1 MLGALSILPLTLALA
16 ATVRAAPPE
25 KLGPELVAL
34 GGDDLAARD
43 DAMRRIATD
52 PTWTLAVMEQ
62 CLVGPDRPAPEASE
76 RLLRLAKRRFME
88 TPRAAMGVQFS
99 RFDAGVGGVE
109 INGTVR
115 GFESEVV
122 LRPGDVIRSI
132 GGMPT
137 ASQAAARCAIVSREP
152 GERVTL
158 EVLRRGEALQ
168 VTLAMGSFAELSN
181 AVGLDGST
189 LDAAWN
195 VRCKRLGSRGEERLV
210 ATGLDTA
217 RWVELEH
224 EELRHREE
232 AMTPKGK
239 PQEFV
244 ATPAE
249 PFEVVP
255 GGGVRVAA
263 SPQADP
269 DFFLKE
275 TPQIAAMTDQLRAQI
290 SVYRQQISQLERQ
303 RRAPN
308 LPAFQKRN
316 LDAQI
321 ENLKMMIERTRD
333 QIKRLP
339 VAGP

>member
-1 MLGALSILPLTLALA
+1 MLRALSILPLLFAMSAAAQGQVPEWLRGELA
-16 ATVRAAPPE
+16 
-25 KLGPELVAL
+25 AL

-43 DAMRRIATD
+43 AAMRRLATD
-52 PTWTLAVMEQ
+52 PDCSLTGLEA
-62 CLVGPDRPAPEASE
+62 CLVGPDRPGAEVAE

-115 GFESEVV
+115 GFESEAV

-158 EVLRRGEALQ
+158 DILRRGEALQ

-181 AVGLDGST
+181 AIGLDGST
-189 LDAAWN
+189 LEAAWN
-195 VRCKRLGSRGEERLV
+195 VRCKRLGTRGAETAV

-217 RWVELEH
+217 RWVELQH
-224 EELRHREE
+224 EELRRREE
-232 AMTPKGK
+232 ATTPKGK

-255 GGGVRVAA
+255 GGGVRLAA

-275 TPQIAAMTDQLRAQI
+275 TPQMAAMADQLRAQI

-321 ENLKMMIERTRD
+321 ENLKMLIERTRD

>member
-1 MLGALSILPLTLALA
+1 MLRAPTILSLTLALA
-16 ATVRAAPPE
+16 GGAQGQPPE
-25 KLGPELVAL
+25 WLRPDLGAL
-34 GGDDLAARD
+34 AGDDLAARD
-43 DAMRRIATD
+43 SAQRRIATD
-52 PTWTLAVMEQ
+52 PECTLTDLER
-62 CLVGPDRPAPEASE
+62 CLVGPDRPAPEVAE

-88 TPRAAMGVQFS
+88 SPRAAMGVQFS

-115 GFESEVV
+115 GFESETV

-158 EVLRRGEALQ
+158 DVLRRGEALQ
-168 VTLAMGSFAELSN
+168 VSLALGSFAELSN
-181 AVGLDGST
+181 AIGLDGST
-189 LDAAWN
+189 LEAAWCI
-195 VRCKRLGSRGEERLV
+195 RCKRLGTRGEEPAV

-217 RWVELEH
+217 RWVDLEH
-224 EELRHREE
+224 EELRRREE

-255 GGGVRVAA
+255 GGSVRVAA

-290 SVYRQQISQLERQ
+290 SVYRQQISMLERQ

-339 VAGP
+339 IAGP

>member
-1 MLGALSILPLTLALA
+1 MLRALPILPITLALVGGA
-16 ATVRAAPPE
+16 QAEPPE
-25 KLGPELVAL
+25 WLRPDIGAL
-34 GGDDLAARD
+34 AGDDLAARD
-43 DAMRRIATD
+43 AAVRRIATD
-52 PTWTLAVMEQ
+52 PNCSLADLEQ
-62 CLVGPDRPAPEASE
+62 CLVGPERPAPEAAE

-115 GFESEVV
+115 GFESEAV

-158 EVLRRGEALQ
+158 DVLRRGEALQ
-168 VTLAMGSFAELSN
+168 VSLSMGSFAELSN
-181 AVGLDGST
+181 AVGLDGAT
-189 LDAAWN
+189 LEAAWN
-195 VRCKRLGSRGEERLV
+195 VRCKRLGTRGEEPAV

-224 EELRHREE
+224 EELRRRED

-239 PQEFV
+239 PQELV

-255 GGGVRVAA
+255 GGSVRVTA
-263 SPQADP
+263 SAQADP

-275 TPQIAAMTDQLRAQI
+275 TPQMAAMADQLRAQI

-321 ENLKMMIERTRD
+321 ENMKMLIERTRD

-339 VAGP
+339 IAGP